1 RTVSVNGEVRFCN
14 LAGIRGLSLAYVLD
28 AEYVFKQA
36 EKTAPNGSQF
46 TPLQLVDREVHA
58 VTLAYAGSLG
68 STSGRGLFTYEI
80 AGGYGADRYG
90 KPGPLAGAALGYSIG
105 NFDGRARASYVQN
118 IGRSGGM
125 TQVY

>member
-1 RTVSVNGEVRFCN
+1 MKSTPRPWPMLARLGVLPVGGCFRT
-14 LAGIRGLSLAYVLD
+14 
-28 AEYVFKQA
+28 
-36 EKTAPNGSQF
+36 
-46 TPLQLVDREVHA
+46 
-58 VTLAYAGSLG
+58 
-68 STSGRGLFTYEI
+68 EI

-125 TQVY
+125 TQVYGLALSWIF